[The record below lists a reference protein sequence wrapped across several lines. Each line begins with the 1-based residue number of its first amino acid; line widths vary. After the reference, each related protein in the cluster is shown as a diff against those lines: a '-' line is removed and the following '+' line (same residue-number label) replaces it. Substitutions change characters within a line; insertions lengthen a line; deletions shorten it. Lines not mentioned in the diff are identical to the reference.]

1 MAPATN
7 RINKKHSKSAGALN
21 NGETPIADEDLPD
34 ENPFEAK
41 SNLANSPAIS
51 RKQKV
56 EENQKVGHGMIHQF
70 SDSNH
75 ELIKI

>member
-1 MAPATN
+1 MTPVTN
-7 RINKKHSKSAGALN
+7 RINKKHSKSVGALN
-21 NGETPIADEDLPD
+21 NGEAPIADEDLPD
-34 ENPFEAK
+34 ENPFESK